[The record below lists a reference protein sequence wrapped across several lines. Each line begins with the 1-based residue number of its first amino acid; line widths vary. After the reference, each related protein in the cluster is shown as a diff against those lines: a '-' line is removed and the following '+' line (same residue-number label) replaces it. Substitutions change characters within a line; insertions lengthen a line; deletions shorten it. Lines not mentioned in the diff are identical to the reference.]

1 MRHFLFMF
9 FFSRRKVSAI
19 YIITCGLHMQPPA
32 WCVRD
37 VAGRAGP
44 IVMYPDTDLRIFLE
58 PAATL
63 FLSGGIRA
71 AAKRVLGEST
81 GDSERKIRTKGC
93 EECVPLV
100 LTDSRTKDGVLDPLG

>member
-1 MRHFLFMF
+1 MH
-9 FFSRRKVSAI
+9 
-19 YIITCGLHMQPPA
+19 PPA

-37 VAGRAGP
+37 VAGRADP
-44 IVMYPDTDLRIFLE
+44 MVMYPDTDLRIFLE

-71 AAKRVLGEST
+71 AAKGVFGEST
-81 GDSERKIRTKGC
+81 GDSEQKIRNDARSAC
-93 EECVPLV
+93 PLV